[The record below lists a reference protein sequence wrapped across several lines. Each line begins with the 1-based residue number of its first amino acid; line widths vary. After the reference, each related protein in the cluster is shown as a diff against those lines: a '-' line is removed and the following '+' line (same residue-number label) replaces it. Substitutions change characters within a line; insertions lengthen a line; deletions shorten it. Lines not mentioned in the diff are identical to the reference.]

1 MNNLRL
7 STMMLL
13 PAVLAAASGCS
24 GGAGFG
30 FGRTVSSDLTG
41 VVQESDEIQQAAIA
55 DASSAAPPS
64 AFTAT
69 DASIATVSATSPA
82 NHATTT
88 LTSAKLAP
96 SNIAS
101 RETPHKPVGPA
112 LITLPPNGDLES
124 VLAAANGNVLLDFY
138 ADWCGPCR
146 KQAVILHELEET
158 AAENDTLIVK
168 VNVDEHKQIARE
180 MQISSLPTLV
190 MVKDGEIVKRQTG
203 LARKVDLVH
212 WMQ

>member
-1 MNNLRL
+1 M
-7 STMMLL
+7 
-13 PAVLAAASGCS
+13 
-24 GGAGFG
+24 
-30 FGRTVSSDLTG
+30 
-41 VVQESDEIQQAAIA
+41 VQESDEIQQAAIA